1 MFFDLISVRSN
12 SAKLEDD
19 NIAVNKQGKNVVLFY
34 FLSVTVKAKIE
45 FKEKISYIDGS
56 LKGNSSR
63 CSSGEGALSLYLTIH
78 SRTELIMISCAPK
91 GERSEV
97 GIACPGKNTFFF
109 NCCCKV
115 KSQYGKAFG

>member
-12 SAKLEDD
+12 SAKLDDD

-63 CSSGEGALSLYLTIH
+63 CSSG
-78 SRTELIMISCAPK
+78 
-91 GERSEV
+91 
-97 GIACPGKNTFFF
+97 
-109 NCCCKV
+109 
-115 KSQYGKAFG
+115 